1 MRDLQSWWG
10 WRLLTTTK
18 HEWLWLKYFTHS
30 VIIDV
35 HHFFSLLHPTKIQ
48 HHSIER
54 HSISLKRPLS
64 SPLLYCRCYSSLYNL
79 ALGIIIS
86 LTPRFF
92 RVQRNEEM
100 EENDKKLSSDV
111 DTKKWRVRVSTY
123 EGLSSQNI
131 EEKSHYKV
139 LLLKM
144 LKCKQLHFWFTLW
157 LFFTTFR
164 LF

>member
-1 MRDLQSWWG
+1 MWNQTRQSVATTPRWIKLSIKINFKERIVNIWKIRAIFQSWWG

-35 HHFFSLLHPTKIQ
+35 HHLFSLLHPTKIQ
-48 HHSIER
+48 HHSIEG

-79 ALGIIIS
+79 ALSIIIS

-100 EENDKKLSSDV
+100 EENDEKLSSDV
-111 DTKKWRVRVSTY
+111 NTKKWRVRVSTY
-123 EGLSSQNI
+123 EGLSS
-131 EEKSHYKV
+131 
-139 LLLKM
+139 
-144 LKCKQLHFWFTLW
+144 
-157 LFFTTFR
+157 
-164 LF
+164 